1 MPQSIINS
9 CLPMN
14 VLSKNVSNARENP
27 FIASE
32 LQEAEITA

>member
-1 MPQSIINS
+1 MD
-9 CLPMN
+9 

-27 FIASE
+27 FIAFE